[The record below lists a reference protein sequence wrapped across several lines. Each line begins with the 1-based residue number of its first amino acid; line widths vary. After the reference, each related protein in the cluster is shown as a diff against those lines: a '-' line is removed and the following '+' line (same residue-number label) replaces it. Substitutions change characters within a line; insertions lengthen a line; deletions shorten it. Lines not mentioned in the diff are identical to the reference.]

1 MMKADCAFSVMT
13 PRSLR
18 YWSLLYPLDWR
29 ALLGRVF
36 TVQSG
41 IISPK
46 AMDIGFSIEM
56 VIWVAVGGRA
66 SLIGA
71 IIGALVVNFARSFLS
86 EKFPEVWLFFQGALF
101 LLIVTVVPDG
111 LVGWLRYRSVDQV
124 RSLLGLQK
132 QLATYPRLEV
142 DPEVENERKNF
153 E

>member
-1 MMKADCAFSVMT
+1 
-13 PRSLR
+13 
-18 YWSLLYPLDWR
+18 
-29 ALLGRVF
+29 
-36 TVQSG
+36 
-41 IISPK
+41 
-46 AMDIGFSIEM
+46 MDIGFSIEM